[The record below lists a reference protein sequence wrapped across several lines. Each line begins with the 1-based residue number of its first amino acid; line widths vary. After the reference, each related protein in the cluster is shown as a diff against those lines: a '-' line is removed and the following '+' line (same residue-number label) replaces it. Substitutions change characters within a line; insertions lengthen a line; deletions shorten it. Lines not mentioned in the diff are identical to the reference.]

1 MLMTGSLLHDPLQPF
16 FRPRGIALLG
26 LSRDPTK
33 LGYGLARNLTRSFR
47 GPVWLVHPRGGTW
60 CGRRV
65 LERLDQ
71 IDGPVDLAVLLLP
84 APHVAEALDAC
95 GHQGV
100 KAAIVASGGFREV
113 GAEGVAR
120 ERALD
125 AVRLRH
131 GVRLLGPN
139 GIGVLDTHAPLDT
152 TFLPPLGVL
161 PGAIGLVSHSGA
173 ACAAIV
179 DQARH
184 EGWGLSRL
192 ISLGNC
198 LDVSEADALLSLAA
212 DPNTRAIAL
221 YLEGVQDGP
230 AFLAAAT
237 QAAARKPVVV
247 LKVGRS
253 EAGRRA
259 AASHTGAL
267 AGSDA
272 VFDAA
277 LRRAGV
283 LRAATVEQLLDWTR
297 ALVLLPAPRGARV
310 AVLTNAGGPAAL
322 AVDAAAE
329 AGLELAPLAPY
340 TRKLLAEQLPAA
352 ASLANPVDMLA
363 SADPETHARCAR
375 TLLSD
380 PTVDA
385 LLAVCVPPP
394 MFRSSDVA
402 EALLPVARGAHKPA
416 VVAMPG
422 GDLAAG
428 GRHVFEDAGVPVL
441 AFPERAA
448 AVLGALVRRTRL
460 LAPEQA
466 APLIAGPPPFEI
478 ATLRT
483 LAAGL
488 RARADADGLLPADAA
503 LELALACGLPCV
515 PSRLALDEQAAVE
528 AASAFGAPV
537 ALKAVAR
544 GLSHKSDVGG
554 VALDLGDEA
563 AVRRAWHALRA
574 HLGSAG
580 LADAWQ
586 GVLVQ
591 PMVTGQEVIVGAVR
605 DAQFGP
611 VLLFGSGGQEVEG
624 LGDVALA
631 LAPLTHGDVQHLL
644 AHTWAGRRLRGFR
657 QHPPADSQAVTR
669 ALALVGELLRQV
681 PELAEFEI
689 NPLRVGVEG
698 QGAFGVDVRARLA

>member
-16 FRPRGIALLG
+16 FRPRGIVLLG
-26 LSRDPTK
+26 LSRDPVK
-33 LGYGLARNLTRSFR
+33 LGYGLARNLTRSFQ

-65 LERLDQ
+65 FERVEQ
-71 IDGPVDLAVLLLP
+71 IDGPADLAVLLLP
-84 APHVAEALDAC
+84 APQVAEALEAC
-95 GHQGV
+95 AQRGV
-100 KAAIVASGGFREV
+100 KAAIVASGGFREAGEE
-113 GAEGVAR
+113 GAAR

-125 AVRLRH
+125 EVRLRH
-131 GVRLLGPN
+131 GLRLLGPN

-152 TFLPPLGVL
+152 TFLPPLGML

-198 LDVSEADALLSLAA
+198 LDVGEADALLSLAS

-221 YLEGVQDGP
+221 YLEGVQDGA
-230 AFLAAAT
+230 AFLAAAS

-247 LKVGRS
+247 LKAGRS
-253 EAGRRA
+253 EAGQRA

-283 LRAATVEQLLDWTR
+283 LRAGSVEQLLDWVR
-297 ALVLLPAPRGARV
+297 ALVLLPKPRGVRL

-340 TRKLLAEQLPAA
+340 TRKLLVEALPPAA
-352 ASLANPVDMLA
+352 SVANPVDMLA

-394 MFRSSDVA
+394 MHRSSDVA
-402 EALLPVARGAHKPA
+402 EALVPVARGAHKP
-416 VVAMPG
+416 VVVTMPG

-448 AVLGALVRRTRL
+448 AVLGALMRRAHL
-460 LAPEQA
+460 LEPEQA
-466 APLIAGPPPFEI
+466 APLITSPQPLDG
-478 ATLRT
+478 
-483 LAAGL
+483 AAL
-488 RARADADGLLPADAA
+488 RAQVARLRAQAEADGLLPPEAA
-503 LELALACGLPCV
+503 LELAVACGLSCV
-515 PSRLALDEQAAVE
+515 PTCLALDEQAAL
-528 AASAFGAPV
+528 AAAQAYGYPV
-537 ALKAVAR
+537 ALKASAR

-554 VALDLGDEA
+554 IALDLADEA
-563 AVRRAWHALRA
+563 AVRQAWHALRA
-574 HLGSAG
+574 HLHAAG
-580 LADAWQ
+580 FGAAWR
-586 GVLVQ
+586 GALVQ
-591 PMVTGQEVIVGAVR
+591 PMVAGQEVIVGAVR

-631 LAPLTHGDVQHLL
+631 LAPLTQGDVQYLL

-657 QHPPADSQAVTR
+657 QQPPADSSSVTR
-669 ALALVGELLRQV
+669 ALALVGELLREV
-681 PELAEFEI
+681 PDLAEFEI
-689 NPLRVGVEG
+689 NPLRVGLEG
-698 QGAFGVDVRARLA
+698 RGALAVDVRARLA